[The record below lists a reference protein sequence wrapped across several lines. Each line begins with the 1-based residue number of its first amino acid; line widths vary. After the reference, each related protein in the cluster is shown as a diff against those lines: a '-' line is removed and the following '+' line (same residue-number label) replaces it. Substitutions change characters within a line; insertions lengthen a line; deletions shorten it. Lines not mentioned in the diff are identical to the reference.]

1 MKIRRFGTGF
11 FLLFA
16 LALASSAFFAFAA
29 FYSSV
34 RAEDYERLGLPVLN
48 INTYGRKINSKEN
61 YLDAVYTL
69 DGNGMHWSGGCKI
82 RGRGNSTWKTVD
94 TSKKPYLLKLDE
106 EEALLGMG
114 TARRWVLKASATDK
128 SFLRD
133 EYAFFLARSIWNRF
147 AWTPQQRFVTLLVNG
162 KYAGLY
168 GLQEK
173 IEVGPERVAIE
184 PMDGSILFKI
194 DEHRNEQ
201 FSFTSNHGVLFNIVD
216 TDGVSYSW
224 DDFFAIQD
232 FVNGRERWLYG
243 EQDGQ
248 AEAPSWGEAAER
260 EDVAAPG
267 QGEAPEREDAAAPA
281 ETMEQG
287 AGNDWTSYF
296 DLDSFVDWYLVNE
309 FTKNH
314 DSRFQAS
321 CFISYDGK
329 QDKFFMGPVWDFDL
343 SSGNTDA
350 AGCSKSDGYI
360 TAQAFWYERLLQDE
374 LFMTALRSRWAATK
388 DELAASIDAIQGWAD
403 ELEDAAVLNDRV
415 WKSFGHR
422 QWPNPSGWRK
432 RKRYQDEIDYM
443 VAYLRARLA
452 WLESQWG

>member
-1 MKIRRFGTGF
+1 RNGACPAGPLSPALPFDDRTGIRDGAGMRIRRFGTGF

-16 LALASSAFFAFAA
+16 LALASSAFFAAAA

-34 RAEDYERLGLPVLN
+34 RTEDYERLGLPVLN

-69 DGNGMHWSGGCKI
+69 DGNGMHWGGGCKI

-106 EEALLGMG
+106 AEALLGMG
-114 TARRWVLKASATDK
+114 SARRWVLKASATDK

-133 EYAFFLARSIWNRF
+133 EYAFFLARRIWNRF

-173 IEVGPERVAIE
+173 IEVGPERVDMEAA
-184 PMDGSILFKI
+184 DGSILFKI

-201 FSFTSNHGVLFNIVD
+201 FSFTSRHGVLFNIVD
-216 TDGVSYSW
+216 TDSVSYSW
-224 DDFFAIQD
+224 DEFFAIQD
-232 FVNGRERWLYG
+232 FVNERERWLYG
-243 EQDGQ
+243 EQDGL
-248 AEAPSWGEAAER
+248 
-260 EDVAAPG
+260 
-267 QGEAPEREDAAAPA
+267 A
-281 ETMEQG
+281 ETG
-287 AGNDWTSYF
+287 TGKDWTSYF

-350 AGCSKSDGYI
+350 AGCSRSDGYI

-443 VAYLRARLA
+443 TAYLRARLA

>member
-1 MKIRRFGTGF
+1 MRIRRFGTGF
-11 FLLFA
+11 FLLLA
-16 LALASSAFFAFAA
+16 LSLASSAFLASAA

-34 RAEDYERLGLPVLN
+34 RTEDYERLGLPVLN
-48 INTYGRKINSKEN
+48 VNTYGRKINSREN

-69 DGNGMHWSGGCKI
+69 DGNGMHWGGGCKI

-106 EEALLGMG
+106 AEALLGMG
-114 TARRWVLKASATDK
+114 SARRWVLKASATDK

-133 EYAFFLARSIWNRF
+133 EYAFFLARRIWNRF

-173 IEVGPERVAIE
+173 IEVGPERVDMEAA
-184 PMDGSILFKI
+184 DGSILFKI

-201 FSFTSNHGVLFNIVD
+201 FSFTSRHGVLFNIVD

-224 DDFFAIQD
+224 DEFFAIQD
-232 FVNGRERWLYG
+232 FVNERERWLYG
-243 EQDGQ
+243 EQDGLAET
-248 AEAPSWGEAAER
+248 AEAEAQGETAER
-260 EDVAAPG
+260 KE
-267 QGEAPEREDAAAPA
+267 AAAPA
-281 ETMEQG
+281 ETMGQG
-287 AGNDWTSYF
+287 TGKDWTSYF

-350 AGCSKSDGYI
+350 AGCSRSDGYI

-374 LFMTALRSRWAATK
+374 LFMTALRDRWAATK

-443 VAYLRARLA
+443 TAYLRARLA

>member
-1 MKIRRFGTGF
+1 MRIRRFGTGF
-11 FLLFA
+11 LLLLV
-16 LALASSAFFAFAA
+16 LALASSAFLASAA
-29 FYSSV
+29 FYSRVSV
-34 RAEDYERLGLPVLN
+34 EDYERLGLPVLN
-48 INTYGRKINSKEN
+48 VNTYGRKINSKEN

-69 DGNGMHWSGGCKI
+69 DAEGMHWGGGCKI
-82 RGRGNSTWKTVD
+82 RGRGNSTWKTID

-106 EEALLGMG
+106 AEALLGMG

-147 AWTPQQRFVTLLVNG
+147 AWTPRQRIVTLLING

-173 IEVGPERVAIE
+173 IEVGPERVDIE
-184 PMDGSILFKI
+184 PADGSILFKI

-201 FSFTSNHGVLFNIVD
+201 FSFTSSHGVLFNIVD
-216 TDGVSYSW
+216 TDGVAYSW
-224 DDFFAIQD
+224 DEFFPIER
-232 FVNGRERWLYG
+232 FVNERERWLYG
-243 EQDGQ
+243 EQEEQ
-248 AEAPSWGEAAER
+248 AE
-260 EDVAAPG
+260 
-267 QGEAPEREDAAAPA
+267 QQ
-281 ETMEQG
+281 EQG
-287 AGNDWTSYF
+287 TGKNWTDYF

-350 AGCSKSDGYI
+350 ALCSKSDGYI

-374 LFMTALRSRWAATK
+374 LFMTALRSRWTATK
-388 DELAASIDAIQGWAD
+388 DELAASIDGIQAWAD

-422 QWPNPSGWRK
+422 QWPNPSGWRN

-443 VAYLRARLA
+443 VSYLRARLA